1 MVAETAVSFGKRVR
15 PDFQVADSGHLD
27 ESNAGEIMN
36 KNEITPINND
46 FLESVSKVLA
56 QAKKNAKTAVNLAM
70 VYAYFEI
77 GRMIV
82 EEEQRGKKRA
92 AYGTQL
98 LKGLSAYLTK
108 EYGKGFS
115 VGNLKN
121 IRQFYKVYATDQIG
135 ETVFSQSE
143 NLPVVSTGRKFYLSW
158 SHYLKL
164 MRIENVDERHFY
176 EIECVKNDWSLSE
189 LKRQYNSSLYER
201 LALSTDKDTVYR
213 LALEG
218 QKVETAK
225 DAVKDPYI
233 LEFLGL
239 KELPE
244 YSESELESRII
255 DNLQQFLLELG
266 KGFAFVGRQVRFT
279 FDEEHFIVDLVFYN
293 RLLRCFVLFDLK
305 IGELKHQDIGQM
317 QMYVHYYDRKVK
329 LPDENPTIGIVLC
342 RDKNNA
348 VVKMTLPED
357 NTQIFASKY
366 ETVLPSKEALQ
377 RLLEEQL
384 SEENED
390 EDDGTAI

>member
-1 MVAETAVSFGKRVR
+1 MEKGNDVITIDKSFFENVSNV
-15 PDFQVADSGHLD
+15 LD
-27 ESNAGEIMN
+27 KAR
-36 KNEITPINND
+36 
-46 FLESVSKVLA
+46 
-56 QAKKNAKTAVNLAM
+56 KNAKTAVNLSM
-70 VYAYFEI
+70 VYAYYEI
-77 GRMIV
+77 GKIIV

-98 LKGLSAYLTK
+98 VNELSAYLTRM
-108 EYGKGFS
+108 YGKGFS

-121 IRQFYKVYATDQIG
+121 IRQFYRVYSTDQIG
-135 ETVFSQSE
+135 ETVFSQFE
-143 NLPVVSTGRKFYLSW
+143 NLPMVDTGRKFFLSW

-164 MRIENVDERHFY
+164 MRIDNIDERHFY
-176 EIECVKNDWSLSE
+176 EIESVKNDWSLTE
-189 LKRQYNSSLYER
+189 LKRQYDSSLYER
-201 LALSTDKDTVYR
+201 IAISTDKDKVYR

-218 QKVETAK
+218 QKFEKPQDVI
-225 DAVKDPYI
+225 KDPYV

-266 KGFAFVGRQVRFT
+266 RGFAFIGRQVRFT
-279 FDEEHFIVDLVFYN
+279 FDEEHFMVDLVFYN

-317 QMYVHYYDRKVK
+317 QMYVNYYDRKVK

-342 RDKNNA
+342 KDKNNA
-348 VVKMTLPED
+348 VVEMTLPED
-357 NTQIFASKY
+357 NSQIFASKY

-377 RLLEEQL
+377 KLLEEQM
-384 SEENED
+384 SD
-390 EDDGTAI
+390 EKGTDGE